1 MKREKVVIDN
11 DSITKTVAFCVKWF
25 LGYFLGVLGQNG
37 FKMDFQ
43 VKKHEPC
50 LTKQHN
56 WGENRNL
63 NLQGQAQARMAF
75 YFYF

>member
-1 MKREKVVIDN
+1 
-11 DSITKTVAFCVKWF
+11 
-25 LGYFLGVLGQNG
+25 
-37 FKMDFQ
+37 MDFQ

-56 WGENRNL
+56 WGENGNP